1 MVNPPRHTKM
11 PGSRSPHHDDF
22 NRGRRTAALKYF
34 SEGKQQL
41 IRKEKTLQDILGNW
55 FFEIKEFGQTPERE
69 EKKMKR
75 KLMTMLLAL
84 CLVVTMMPAMTSTAA
99 ATSYIENV
107 TAEITAVEGGISALN
122 PTCTT
127 PDSTYSVKIE
137 KVEGKKR
144 IMSLGGKP
152 RYIWSTATSFEPGK
166 TYRLTVRFS
175 SNVES
180 LFTYSSRPGGDV
192 DAPAANVTFKING
205 ETRPTIDLYTSG
217 AGISEW
223 DDYDTHEMLVQTEVE
238 IPKVAV
244 SGITLNNSTL
254 SLTTGQNFTL
264 QAMLSPSNATNK
276 EVTWESSDAGVAA
289 VSKDGVV
296 TAKKAGKA
304 TIVVKAADES
314 GKYASCVVTVTE
326 AKKEVTG
333 VTLNKSSLNL
343 GVGGSEVLSA
353 TVLPADATNKQVTW
367 LSSTPSVATV
377 SQSGVVTGVKEGTT
391 QISVITAE
399 GSKTAICSVTVG
411 GQTPITPTQPG
422 TQTGGIIDPATGKTA
437 AATFSGME
445 IELDYTSTAYNGSDK
460 EPGVAI
466 QDASGNDLTE
476 DVDYTLDYYNNLT
489 VGKATV
495 IVSGKGKYAGVIAG
509 VKFTIKPKTV
519 TVKAV
524 KKASSRKL
532 NVVWASHKTQTTG
545 FQVRYATTK
554 KFKSGTY
561 KTVTLTSKSA
571 TSKALTKLK
580 AGKTYYVKVR
590 AYKTV
595 DGKKIYSSWSKVK
608 SAKA

>member
-1 MVNPPRHTKM
+1 
-11 PGSRSPHHDDF
+11 
-22 NRGRRTAALKYF
+22 
-34 SEGKQQL
+34 
-41 IRKEKTLQDILGNW
+41 
-55 FFEIKEFGQTPERE
+55 
-69 EKKMKR
+69 MKR

-99 ATSYIENV
+99 AISHIENV

-144 IMSLGGKP
+144 IMRIDGKP
-152 RYIWSTATSFEPGK
+152 KYIWSTATSFEPGK

-175 SNVES
+175 SNYWEG
-180 LFTYSSRPGGDV
+180 YSYADSMQFPYSTRPSGAV

-205 ETRPTIDLYTSG
+205 KTTTIDLYTSG
-217 AGISEW
+217 DGISDW
-223 DDYDTHEMLVQTEVE
+223 APDDGNANEMLVQTEVE

-304 TIVVKAADES
+304 TIVAKAADES

-391 QISVITAE
+391 QISVITAD
-399 GSKTAICSVTVG
+399 GSKTAICSVTVS
-411 GQTPITPTQPG
+411 GQTPITPTEPG

-466 QDASGNDLTE
+466 QDAYGNDLTE

-509 VKFTIKPKTV
+509 VRFTIKPKTV
-519 TVKAV
+519 TVKSV
-524 KKASSRKL
+524 KKAASRKL

>member
-1 MVNPPRHTKM
+1 
-11 PGSRSPHHDDF
+11 
-22 NRGRRTAALKYF
+22 
-34 SEGKQQL
+34 
-41 IRKEKTLQDILGNW
+41 
-55 FFEIKEFGQTPERE
+55 
-69 EKKMKR
+69 MKR

-99 ATSYIENV
+99 AVTSIEKV

-144 IMSLGGKP
+144 MMLPSGKP
-152 RYIWSTATSFEPGK
+152 KYIWSTATSFEPGN

-175 SNVES
+175 SNYWEE
-180 LFTYSSRPGGDV
+180 YSYENSMNFAYSTRPSGAV
-192 DAPAANVTFKING
+192 DAPAVDVTFKING
-205 ETRPTIDLYTSG
+205 KTTTIDLYTSG
-217 AGISEW
+217 DDISDW
-223 DDYDTHEMLVQTEVE
+223 APDDGNANEMLVQTEVE

-304 TIVVKAADES
+304 TIVAKAADES

-367 LSSTPSVATV
+367 LSSTPSIATV

-399 GSKTAICSVTVG
+399 GSKTAICSVTVS
-411 GQTPITPTQPG
+411 GQAQTEPG

-460 EPGVAI
+460 EPGVSI

-509 VKFTIKPKTV
+509 ARFTIKPKTV
-519 TVKAV
+519 TVKSV

-561 KTVTLTSKSA
+561 KTITLTSKSA

>member
-1 MVNPPRHTKM
+1 
-11 PGSRSPHHDDF
+11 
-22 NRGRRTAALKYF
+22 
-34 SEGKQQL
+34 
-41 IRKEKTLQDILGNW
+41 
-55 FFEIKEFGQTPERE
+55 
-69 EKKMKR
+69 MKR

-99 ATSYIENV
+99 AVTSIEKV

-144 IMSLGGKP
+144 IMRVDGKP
-152 RYIWSTATSFEPGK
+152 KYIWTTATSFEPGN

-175 SNVES
+175 SNYWEE
-180 LFTYSSRPGGDV
+180 YSYENSMNFAYSTRPSGAV
-192 DAPAANVTFKING
+192 DAPAVDVTFKING
-205 ETRPTIDLYTSG
+205 KTTTIDLYTSG

-223 DDYDTHEMLVQTEVE
+223 DDNDIREMLVQTEVE

-304 TIVVKAADES
+304 TIVAKAADES

-353 TVLPADATNKQVTW
+353 TVLPADAINKQVTW

-377 SQSGVVTGVKEGTT
+377 SQSGVVTGVKEGTA
-391 QISVITAE
+391 QISVITAD
-399 GSKTAICSVTVG
+399 GSKTAICSVIVS
-411 GQTPITPTQPG
+411 GQTQTEPG

-466 QDASGNDLTE
+466 QDAYGNDLTE

-509 VKFTIKPKTV
+509 VRFTIKPKTV
-519 TVKAV
+519 TVKSV

-608 SAKA
+608 SAKV

>member
-1 MVNPPRHTKM
+1 
-11 PGSRSPHHDDF
+11 
-22 NRGRRTAALKYF
+22 
-34 SEGKQQL
+34 
-41 IRKEKTLQDILGNW
+41 
-55 FFEIKEFGQTPERE
+55 
-69 EKKMKR
+69 MKR

-99 ATSYIENV
+99 AVTSIEKV

-144 IMSLGGKP
+144 ITRIDGKP
-152 RYIWSTATSFEPGK
+152 KYIWSTATSFEPGN

-175 SNVES
+175 SNYWEG
-180 LFTYSSRPGGDV
+180 YSYENSMNFAYSTRPSGAV
-192 DAPAANVTFKING
+192 DAPAVDVTFKING
-205 ETRPTIDLYTSG
+205 KTTTIDLYTSG
-217 AGISEW
+217 DDISDW
-223 DDYDTHEMLVQTEVE
+223 APDDGNANEMLVQTEVE

-304 TIVVKAADES
+304 TIVAKAADES

-391 QISVITAE
+391 QISVITAD
-399 GSKTAICSVTVG
+399 GSKTAICSVTVS
-411 GQTPITPTQPG
+411 GQTPITPTEPG

-437 AATFSGME
+437 AATFNGME

-460 EPGVAI
+460 EPGVSI

-509 VKFTIKPKTV
+509 VRFTIKPKTV
-519 TVKAV
+519 TVKSV

>member
-1 MVNPPRHTKM
+1 
-11 PGSRSPHHDDF
+11 
-22 NRGRRTAALKYF
+22 
-34 SEGKQQL
+34 
-41 IRKEKTLQDILGNW
+41 
-55 FFEIKEFGQTPERE
+55 
-69 EKKMKR
+69 
-75 KLMTMLLAL
+75 MLLAL

-99 ATSYIENV
+99 AVTSIEKV

-144 IMSLGGKP
+144 IMRVDGKP
-152 RYIWSTATSFEPGK
+152 KYIWTTATSFEPGN

-175 SNVES
+175 SNYWEE
-180 LFTYSSRPGGDV
+180 YSYENSMNFAYSTRPSGAV
-192 DAPAANVTFKING
+192 DAPAVDVTFKING
-205 ETRPTIDLYTSG
+205 KTTTIDLYTSG
-217 AGISEW
+217 DDISDW
-223 DDYDTHEMLVQTEVE
+223 APDDGNANEMLVQTEVE

-304 TIVVKAADES
+304 TIVAKAADES

-326 AKKEVTG
+326 VKKEVTG

-391 QISVITAE
+391 QISVITAD
-399 GSKTAICSVTVG
+399 GSKTAICSVTVS
-411 GQTPITPTQPG
+411 GQAQTEPG

-460 EPGVAI
+460 EPGVSI

-509 VKFTIKPKTV
+509 VRFTIKPKTV
-519 TVKAV
+519 TVKSV